1 LNKAQLS
8 ALHSNPSFNVPES
21 EMQEALH
28 LLEPPPRHEL
38 VEEVRALCW
47 AAARVFCAC
56 YSCSCLQTLFV
67 CTPEHPFAHL
77 LIAQLSRCVS

>member
-1 LNKAQLS
+1 MQSYKALARKLRFLNKSQLS
-8 ALHSNPSFNVPES
+8 ALHTNPSFNVPES

-47 AAARVFCAC
+47 AAGRVFCAAC
-56 YSCSCLQTLFV
+56 CS
-67 CTPEHPFAHL
+67 
-77 LIAQLSRCVS
+77 